1 MQRQVEEVEME
12 IVMPDDPGF
21 AEGIADGSI
30 ISGADL
36 SMEWAGWG
44 KFVFP
49 ARADFA
55 GWRVLWGRAD
65 SIPHPADR
73 EQARYAVA
81 SKYGFV
87 LQELFK
93 KWGV

>member
-1 MQRQVEEVEME
+1 MQRPVEEVEIE
-12 IVMPDDPGF
+12 IVTGNEPGF

-49 ARADFA
+49 ARTDFS
-55 GWRVLWGRAD
+55 GWDVLWGRAD

-81 SKYGFV
+81 RKCGFG
-87 LQELFK
+87 LQELFN